1 MTRISKR
8 RERHFIDEHGRF
20 FWINGPEDHCYL
32 SEQRQWRLGLRF
44 EEVLIWKQCAPS
56 GLVSQR
62 FASLEAAL
70 GAFQGDQV
78 RWSQD
83 LYLRRM
89 GDQMAE
95 HRSVDD
101 YKPTA
106 MKQAEARG
114 ARVQRQ
120 PWLLPEPAGPVCGL
134 PPAPATARVCWRCP
148 TPTAAAA
155 QATSSLSASQ
165 RSSAAA
171 IRSTRVA
178 SSWVRSSSR
187 A

>member
-8 RERHFIDEHGRF
+8 RERHFIDEHGRL

-32 SEQRQWRLGLRF
+32 SEQRQWRLGLCF
-44 EEVLIWKQCAPS
+44 EEVLTWKQCAPS

-62 FASLEAAL
+62 FLSLEAAL
-70 GAFQGDQV
+70 RAFQSDQV
-78 RWSQD
+78 EWYQD

-89 GDQMAE
+89 GDQMAA

-106 MKQAEARG
+106 MQQAEARG

-134 PPAPATARVCWRCP
+134 PPRTGEGTGLLEIPHPHRRR
-148 TPTAAAA
+148 
-155 QATSSLSASQ
+155 
-165 RSSAAA
+165 RSGRQLAE
-171 IRSTRVA
+171 R
-178 SSWVRSSSR
+178 
-187 A
+187 

>member
-8 RERHFIDEHGRF
+8 RERHFIDEHGRL
-20 FWINGPEDHCYL
+20 FWINGPETHCYL
-32 SEQRQWRLGLRF
+32 SEQRQWRRGLGF
-44 EEVLIWKQCAPS
+44 EEVLVWKQCAPS

-62 FASLEAAL
+62 FASLQAAL
-70 GAFQGDQV
+70 EAFQADAVQ
-78 RWSQD
+78 WYQD

-89 GDQMAE
+89 GDQMAA

-106 MKQAEARG
+106 MQQDEARG

-134 PPAPATARVCWRCP
+134 PPRIADGAGLLEVPHPHRRR
-148 TPTAAAA
+148 
-155 QATSSLSASQ
+155 
-165 RSSAAA
+165 RSGCQLAE
-171 IRSTRVA
+171 R
-178 SSWVRSSSR
+178 
-187 A
+187 

>member
-8 RERHFIDEHGRF
+8 RERHFIDEHGRL

-32 SEQRQWRLGLRF
+32 SEQRQWRRGLRF
-44 EEVLIWKQCAPS
+44 EEVLTWKQCAPS

-62 FASLEAAL
+62 FTSLAAAL
-70 GAFQGDQV
+70 QAFQADAVQ
-78 RWSQD
+78 WYQD

-89 GDQMAE
+89 GDQMAA
-95 HRSVDD
+95 HRSADD

-106 MKQAEARG
+106 MQQAEAEG

-134 PPAPATARVCWRCP
+134 PPRSGEATGLLEVPHPHRRR
-148 TPTAAAA
+148 
-155 QATSSLSASQ
+155 
-165 RSSAAA
+165 RSGCQLAE
-171 IRSTRVA
+171 R
-178 SSWVRSSSR
+178 
-187 A
+187 